1 MVQQDVL
8 APLAELFQKYREAW
22 SPSITA
28 LGEPA
33 ARDVDP
39 MTNTLVH
46 ATHLLWNLW

>member
-1 MVQQDVL
+1 MVGQDVL
-8 APLAELFQKYREAW
+8 APLAELLLEYREDW
-22 SPSITA
+22 SPTSTA
-28 LGEPA
+28 LGQPA